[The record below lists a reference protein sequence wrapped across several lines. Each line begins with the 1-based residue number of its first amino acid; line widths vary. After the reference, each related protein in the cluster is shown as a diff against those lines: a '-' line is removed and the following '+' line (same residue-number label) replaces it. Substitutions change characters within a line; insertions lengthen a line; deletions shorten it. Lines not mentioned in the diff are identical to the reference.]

1 MFHKLLYPILGPFVT
16 WFVLD
21 VQGLKDA
28 VRPTP
33 GPNEVGPYSVLT
45 CKVNSRSIKSTTRD
59 RSSLEPVN
67 SLLRA
72 GAPGPQAGR
81 FRRDDRQLDEVGNI
95 KTHRIRIDIIY

>member
-1 MFHKLLYPILGPFVT
+1 MFHNLMYLILGPFVT
-16 WFVLD
+16 CIVPD

-33 GPNEVGPYSVLT
+33 GPNEVGPYSVLIW
-45 CKVNSRSIKSTTRD
+45 KVHFHSIKSTTRD

-95 KTHRIRIDIIY
+95 

>member
-1 MFHKLLYPILGPFVT
+1 MFHKLLYPILLPFVT
-16 WFVLD
+16 CTVLD

-45 CKVNSRSIKSTTRD
+45 EVNPRSIKSTTRD

-81 FRRDDRQLDEVGNI
+81 FRRDDRQLDEV
-95 KTHRIRIDIIY
+95 